1 MYHANRSISSC
12 CKTRIVLFCF
22 ISCFFFVQDKS
33 SLTRLNDRL
42 SHRCYITSTDVRRYQ
57 DADDMN
63 TINCHLLNFDNAPT
77 LTEFIQ
83 RVNTFRGK

>member
-1 MYHANRSISSC
+1 MLIDPFRHAVKLELFSF
-12 CKTRIVLFCF
+12 VL
-22 ISCFFFVQDKS
+22 SRVFFFVQDKS